1 MVTYFH
7 GFSKHEYI
15 GYKWNSVSG
24 AGQDPRL
31 LPWLHSFLK
40 VSVNMNKWNSVGAF
54 WSGPTP
60 FYHGYVLSL
69 LKASRCFSI
78 VGVTLSEQLHCVD
91 LRHSTQTM
99 NSSRVYDCHLPVRTT
114 MAAHTWTKLTPKS
127 WAESLECSLY
137 MALTWSDLSHRCI
150 SSVSCLLWNV
160 IVHSWE
166 LIINTLSCV
175 LHLESSL
182 LLGFFHANGALWQ

>member
-137 MALTWSDLSHRCI
+137 MPLTNRCCT
-150 SSVSCLLWNV
+150 SSVSTLLQN
-160 IVHSWE
+160 
-166 LIINTLSCV
+166 LLTINTLSCV